1 MEKELNYPDIEGN
14 YGGNQEWFSYFSM
27 RVGGC
32 AAATACELLMYLS
45 QKEEAYRELY
55 PFDSGRFTKAGFNEL
70 GKRMRPYLKPRRSG
84 INRLSIYMDGLFAYM
99 EQEAKR
105 PKLFLMEGYDGNRCV
120 RDAEAFIR
128 GRLEDD
134 MPVPYLLLRHRDPS
148 FDDITWHWFML
159 TGYEER
165 PEGFTV
171 RFATYGERREVLL
184 ERLWD
189 TGYGEKGGM
198 VGICLA

>member
-1 MEKELNYPDIEGN
+1 MEKELDYLDIEGC

-45 QKEEAYRELY
+45 HRDETYRGLC
-55 PFDSGRFTKAGFNEL
+55 PFDSGHFTKAEFNEM
-70 GKRMRPYLKPRRSG
+70 GKRMRPYLKPRRNG
-84 INRLSIYMDGLFAYM
+84 INRLSIYMDGLSSYM

-105 PKLFLMEGYDGNRCV
+105 PGLLRMEGFDGNSRV
-120 RDAEAFIR
+120 QDAEAFIR
-128 GRLEDD
+128 SRLDD
-134 MPVPYLLLRHRDPS
+134 GMPVPYLLLRHRDPS
-148 FDDITWHWFML
+148 FDEITWHWFML
-159 TGYEER
+159 TGYADR

-171 RFATYGERREVLL
+171 RYATYGERNEALL

-189 TGYGEKGGM
+189 TGYEEKGGM
-198 VGICLA
+198 VGIWLA

>member
-1 MEKELNYPDIEGN
+1 
-14 YGGNQEWFSYFSM
+14 
-27 RVGGC
+27 
-32 AAATACELLMYLS
+32 MYLS
-45 QKEEAYRELY
+45 QKEEEYREFY

-105 PKLFLMEGYDGNRCV
+105 PKLFLMEGFDGNRCV

-128 GRLEDD
+128 GRLEDN